1 MSLTRRNFGAALAAT
16 VLAAA
21 CAFQPFGLIGSAM
34 AQEIDPAELAKPA
47 PLGDIVL
54 GSANAP
60 VTMIEYASLSCGHCA
75 QFHKAVYPTIK
86 SDYID
91 TGKVRFI
98 FREYPLDL
106 QAAAASMLARCVGR
120 GDALKYHGAL
130 GTLFGSQEEW
140 VRKETRE
147 QLRRIA
153 NQAGLDDDGFHTC
166 LANQATVDALKLGME
181 HAHVRLKVDS
191 TPTFFVN
198 GVRLKGAWS
207 LDEFRK
213 LIDSKLKS

>member
-1 MSLTRRNFGAALAAT
+1 MSLTRRNLGAALIAT
-16 VLAAA
+16 ALAAV
-21 CAFQPFGLIGSAM
+21 CAFQPFGLIGPAT
-34 AQEIDPAELAKPA
+34 AQDIDPADLAKPA

-75 QFHKAVYPTIK
+75 QFHKSIYPIIK

-120 GDALKYHGAL
+120 GDPLKYHATL
-130 GTLFGSQEEW
+130 GTLFGKQEEW
-140 VRKETRE
+140 VPRETRE
-147 QLRRIA
+147 QLRRIG
-153 NQAGLDDDGFHTC
+153 NQAGLDDDAFNAC
-166 LANQATVDALKLGME
+166 LASQQTVDALKLGME
-181 HAHVRLKVDS
+181 HANVRLRVDS

-198 GVRLKGAWS
+198 GIRLKGAWS
-207 LDEFRK
+207 VDEFRK